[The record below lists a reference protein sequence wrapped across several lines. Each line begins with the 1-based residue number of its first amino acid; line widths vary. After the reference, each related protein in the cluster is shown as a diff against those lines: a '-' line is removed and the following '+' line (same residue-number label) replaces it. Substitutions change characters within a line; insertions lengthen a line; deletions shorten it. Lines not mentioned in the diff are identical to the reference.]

1 MPHQKKKKADISAFN
16 PRAEFIIQ
24 AQNMDRTVTAEDRTA
39 MQNARQRH
47 LQGVGNHDPLLH
59 VVVPDAN
66 NLPNARQG
74 GFLNRLET
82 AVDAALT
89 PAEALPPLRPEA
101 NRLLEAATLFLHNQ
115 TPSISSVTQ
124 QPNPTDNNVDGE
136 LADTTTVANT
146 TTDIIQEAR
155 TRLQQRRTG
164 RLSLDVRLARQQSN
178 RNKAVVINPNT
189 HRELLNLN
197 KAKENRRSERV
208 LKARINE
215 ATRFILFLHS
225 HHPELVQSDLH
236 TLLIV
241 ASSAQYNTERA
252 KELSLRKIIEKT
264 INETENTDNN
274 QKVIKFNEVLPDII
288 GDYLCQRIG
297 RQGGGLMRGKAYKN
311 SRSHLAMFFKDHGFR
326 WQDEFAEEVSDL
338 VKGINRVV
346 SKEVQK
352 GHGNIEEGKREMSFE
367 VYKLVNKWLV
377 EMGGKDA
384 IFARAYLLCTW
395 NLICRTENTSLICHK
410 HFLWRSDAVGI
421 PFAHE
426 KTNQEGDSRK
436 TKPRHC
442 YPNPLDPYVCLFT
455 GIFEYL
461 ACFPQVLEDHDG
473 LLFPG
478 ESQNDRFAGILKDVL
493 LLNEKVV
500 NDMGYAVDDLGPH
513 SIRKG
518 GTTYLTSGSTSGP
531 TGSSV
536 NIRGGWSHNAV
547 RDVYMLYEKAG
558 DQYCGRI
565 LAGLPVMSGDFSVL
579 YPEFVNVTVG
589 STVQEVEQQVEDV
602 SISVRIVLHSI
613 FGKGIRPASYMFLRV
628 GLACSLH
635 HRDTLQE
642 NYPSTSIIRSTSL
655 YTSREVLELKA
666 LVRISKL
673 GDKDCYAQRVT
684 GIPPHV
690 VVTSLL
696 EQLHEKVDGLVPSFI
711 AQLNQAMDDRTFNG
725 TISEARLKQII
736 DDNQQQL
743 LLEIRKQ
750 NKNDNQQMAIED
762 HPPPNT
768 VFFTE
773 IVDDENGIVRPEQV
787 FLWNHK
793 DGKLRRV
800 PPEWTFPN
808 CTLSVLWEHWCC
820 GDSVKRISALCRVQN
835 VDVEHI
841 RRGRHTIYDI
851 RFLMGKI
858 EAIAKQKGM
867 YKKVLTREEA
877 KFVYEQC
884 NKEAIPIAETSCN
897 RTRSIAT
904 LKWPSV
910 IAALP
915 KELQKRDRK
924 GNPKGN

>member
-1 MPHQKKKKADISAFN
+1 M
-16 PRAEFIIQ
+16 
-24 AQNMDRTVTAEDRTA
+24 
-39 MQNARQRH
+39 
-47 LQGVGNHDPLLH
+47 
-59 VVVPDAN
+59 
-66 NLPNARQG
+66 
-74 GFLNRLET
+74 
-82 AVDAALT
+82 
-89 PAEALPPLRPEA
+89 
-101 NRLLEAATLFLHNQ
+101 
-115 TPSISSVTQ
+115 
-124 QPNPTDNNVDGE
+124 
-136 LADTTTVANT
+136 
-146 TTDIIQEAR
+146 
-155 TRLQQRRTG
+155 
-164 RLSLDVRLARQQSN
+164 
-178 RNKAVVINPNT
+178 
-189 HRELLNLN
+189 
-197 KAKENRRSERV
+197 
-208 LKARINE
+208 
-215 ATRFILFLHS
+215 
-225 HHPELVQSDLH
+225 
-236 TLLIV
+236 
-241 ASSAQYNTERA
+241 
-252 KELSLRKIIEKT
+252 
-264 INETENTDNN
+264 
-274 QKVIKFNEVLPDII
+274 
-288 GDYLCQRIG
+288 
-297 RQGGGLMRGKAYKN
+297 
-311 SRSHLAMFFKDHGFR
+311 
-326 WQDEFAEEVSDL
+326 
-338 VKGINRVV
+338 
-346 SKEVQK
+346 
-352 GHGNIEEGKREMSFE
+352 
-367 VYKLVNKWLV
+367 
-377 EMGGKDA
+377 
-384 IFARAYLLCTW
+384 
-395 NLICRTENTSLICHK
+395 
-410 HFLWRSDAVGI
+410 GI

-461 ACFPQVLEDHDG
+461 ACFPQVLEDPDG

-493 LLNEKVV
+493 LIHEKVV

-613 FGKGIRPASYMFLRV
+613 FGEGILPASYMFLRV

-655 YTSREVLELKA
+655 YTSREVLDLKA

-673 GDKDCYAQRVT
+673 GEKDCYAQRVT

-743 LLEIRKQ
+743 LLEIRKH
-750 NKNDNQQMAIED
+750 NKNDNQLMAIED

-773 IVDDENGIVRPEQV
+773 IVDDENGVVRPEQV

-808 CTLSVLWEHWCC
+808 CTLSVLWDHWCC

-858 EAIAKQKGM
+858 EAVAKQKGM
-867 YKKVLTREEA
+867 YKKVLTRAEA
-877 KFVYEQC
+877 KVIYEQC